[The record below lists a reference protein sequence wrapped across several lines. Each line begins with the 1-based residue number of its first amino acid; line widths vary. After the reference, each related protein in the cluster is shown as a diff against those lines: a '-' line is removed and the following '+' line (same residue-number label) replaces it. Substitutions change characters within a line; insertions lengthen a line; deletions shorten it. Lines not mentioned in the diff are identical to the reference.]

1 MTEDSGSWSSRALK
15 VLVSLTGGNTGAGM
29 GSTTLGME
37 GTGGAGD
44 TWLTR
49 GTGSPFLFCS
59 THEHQTLGLK
69 LECDLQPKQM
79 TFQNARHWLEAVLQ
93 FMAVPV

>member
-1 MTEDSGSWSSRALK
+1 MNSCETFTVVTEESGSWSSRALK

-29 GSTTLGME
+29 GSTTLGIE

-44 TWLTR
+44 TWFTK

-59 THEHQTLGLK
+59 RHTHQMSEFQPE
-69 LECDLQPKQM
+69 ECQKVSR
-79 TFQNARHWLEAVLQ
+79 A
-93 FMAVPV
+93 